1 LLLRPSGRYGFVL
14 PASEIVP
21 TGQETF
27 AAVRVMANYIL
38 AHI

>member
-1 LLLRPSGRYGFVL
+1 VL

-27 AAVRVMANYIL
+27 AAVRVMADYIL
-38 AHI
+38 QHF